1 MPRLNEDFLSRIES
15 ACDRVVIVAK
25 ALDEAGVSRRI
36 SDQVLA
42 AGTSIGANSFEAD
55 EAMSRKDFVKCL
67 CIAVK
72 ECNETRFWLR
82 LIARHQ
88 WIRAERL
95 SELEREVVEIKKVMG
110 AMISQTVRSK
120 THRRPI

>member
-1 MPRLNEDFLSRIES
+1 MARLSDEFLTWVEH
-15 ACDRVVIVAK
+15 ACDRVVAVAE
-25 ALDEAGVSRRI
+25 ALDEAGVPRRI

-42 AGTSIGANSFEAD
+42 SGASIGANAFEAD

-82 LIARHQ
+82 LIGRHQ
-88 WIRAERL
+88 WIRACRL
-95 SELEREVVEIKKVMG
+95 GELESEVVEIKNVMG
-110 AMISQTVRSK
+110 AMIANTIRSQPRPRS
-120 THRRPI
+120 I